1 MQTGSVKFHIPCFSS
16 MEQNGGDSIIKSNI
30 HTKRPP
36 AKSLLIIFKDVFA
49 KIKTRFRDL
58 SIDLF
63 GFGFYNFSTEVQGDT
78 RTGH

>member
-1 MQTGSVKFHIPCFSS
+1 MSSVKFHIPCFSS
-16 MEQNGGDSIIKSNI
+16 MEQNGVQGGDSIIKSNI
-30 HTKRPP
+30 HAKRPS

-63 GFGFYNFSTEVQGDT
+63 TSTFLFSFHIVT
-78 RTGH
+78 R